1 MIRINLLPVREEKA
15 KERKRLDI
23 SVSILLFLLTV
34 LVGAYLYINIS
45 GEIDSLRMQLRT
57 KKAEDARLTKKVGE
71 IKLLKKKKLELQKK
85 IGVINTLNKQRTISL
100 KVMEELSIQI
110 PEKVWFKSLQ
120 KKGNII
126 QIVGISLDDQTL
138 STFISRLSHS
148 KRFRNVW
155 LQQSKQIVLN
165 NVKLKEFSLNCNI
178 VTE

>member
-1 MIRINLLPVREEKA
+1 MIKINLLPVREEKA
-15 KERKRLDI
+15 REQKRLDI
-23 SVSILLFLLTV
+23 SVSILLLLLTI
-34 LVGAYLYINIS
+34 LIGAYLYINIS
-45 GEIDSLRMQLRT
+45 GEIDSLRLQLKE

-85 IGVINTLNKQRTISL
+85 IGVINALNKQRTVSL

-120 KKGNII
+120 KKGNMI

-148 KRFRNVW
+148 KRFSNVW
-155 LQQSKQIVLN
+155 LQQSKQVVLN

>member
-1 MIRINLLPVREEKA
+1 MIKINLLPVREEKA
-15 KERKRLDI
+15 REKKRLDI
-23 SVSILLFLLTV
+23 SVSILLLLLTV
-34 LVGAYLYINIS
+34 LIGAYLYINIS
-45 GEIDSLRMQLRT
+45 GEIDSLRLQLRE

-85 IGVINTLNKQRTISL
+85 IGVINALNKQRTVSL

-120 KKGNII
+120 KTGNKI

-155 LQQSKQIVLN
+155 LQQSKQVVLN